1 MKVLVVGA
9 GTMGSGIAQ
18 VSAMS
23 GYDTVVVDVSKE
35 FLDRG
40 RERIMDSLQ
49 RLSKRG
55 VDPSTVLSKLTFST
69 EMKDGSGAEVAIEVV
84 PEKLE
89 IKLDVF
95 KRMESILS
103 SGSLLA
109 TNTSSIPISEIASG
123 IERKQMLVGLHFFN
137 PPPLMMLVEVI
148 PSKFTESDAMERALK
163 FVKSLGKVPVRLAYE
178 VPGFVSNRVFMRILQ
193 EACRE
198 VEAGEA
204 SVEEVDSSAR
214 AIGLPMGIFELADYT
229 GIDVIVDIWNILK
242 QRGMVDVPCSMYSKK
257 VSTGELGVKSGR
269 GFYSYPAPGKFVKSK
284 LNSQP
289 KVPPARLLSLAVNEA
304 AWLIS
309 NGVVRS
315 SDIDTVMKLGFN
327 FPKGLVEMA
336 REIGLREIENQLLQ
350 LSSKYKAYSPV
361 SNFTSILS

>member
-137 PPPLMMLVEVI
+137 P
-148 PSKFTESDAMERALK
+148 
-163 FVKSLGKVPVRLAYE
+163 
-178 VPGFVSNRVFMRILQ
+178 
-193 EACRE
+193 
-198 VEAGEA
+198 
-204 SVEEVDSSAR
+204 
-214 AIGLPMGIFELADYT
+214 LP
-229 GIDVIVDIWNILK
+229 
-242 QRGMVDVPCSMYSKK
+242 
-257 VSTGELGVKSGR
+257 
-269 GFYSYPAPGKFVKSK
+269 
-284 LNSQP
+284 
-289 KVPPARLLSLAVNEA
+289 
-304 AWLIS
+304 
-309 NGVVRS
+309 
-315 SDIDTVMKLGFN
+315 
-327 FPKGLVEMA
+327 
-336 REIGLREIENQLLQ
+336 
-350 LSSKYKAYSPV
+350 
-361 SNFTSILS
+361 

>member
-1 MKVLVVGA
+1 
-9 GTMGSGIAQ
+9 
-18 VSAMS
+18 
-23 GYDTVVVDVSKE
+23 
-35 FLDRG
+35 
-40 RERIMDSLQ
+40 
-49 RLSKRG
+49 
-55 VDPSTVLSKLTFST
+55 
-69 EMKDGSGAEVAIEVV
+69 
-84 PEKLE
+84 
-89 IKLDVF
+89 
-95 KRMESILS
+95 
-103 SGSLLA
+103 
-109 TNTSSIPISEIASG
+109 
-123 IERKQMLVGLHFFN
+123 
-137 PPPLMMLVEVI
+137 MMLVEVI

-269 GFYSYPAPGKFVKSK
+269 GFYSYPAPGKFVKPK